1 MEDLFDQFSDLLAI
15 GQIESTFDVPGREQT
30 HKVRFG
36 ILWEDDLIRIK
47 KRATSQAGAD
57 DRETRRE
64 IEVLETL
71 VESIMEINEISFC
84 DESDDNLHAVKK
96 NNLRNILL
104 KANPYLITFLY
115 RKYSELVE
123 QAYGE
128 IERRVDE
135 VKKSSPPLPKEKTAT
150 VDLK

>member
-1 MEDLFDQFSDLLAI
+1 MGRRLNKDQEKSYFS
-15 GQIESTFDVPGREQT
+15 SR
-30 HKVRFG
+30 
-36 ILWEDDLIRIK
+36 
-47 KRATSQAGAD
+47 SAD
-57 DRETRRE
+57 DKETRRE

-71 VESIMEINEISFC
+71 VESIMEINEIAFY
-84 DESDDNLHAVKK
+84 DESDDNLHSVKK
-96 NNLRNILL
+96 SNLRSILL